1 MTRDA
6 AILYGVATTDRTGSP
21 AYGSDAVMLRELAAS
36 LRSRL
41 GNLEFNARVEE
52 GAALAD
58 EDAVTA
64 ALDAVQRA
72 RGTAGSPLP
81 G

>member
-1 MTRDA
+1 MTCDA
-6 AILYGVATTDRTGSP
+6 AILYGVATTDRTGSL